1 MRKSILLV
9 DEHALL
15 LNGIK
20 NWIENHSD
28 YKVEFQASNVEDCK
42 KIQNQFEKGRL
53 KADEFLAVVDIS
65 FKTVDSQMENS
76 GFDIIKEFFGLSI
89 PCIAYSSHDSGGFV
103 EHATSPAV
111 GAKGFV
117 SKTADESILLAAIN
131 SVANGGTYILA
142 ELVTGLQEVRD
153 ITHTFTKKEKLVADT
168 LTIHNTNAEVA
179 ATLFNPAMTLLRC
192 AMSGSE
198 ILLYDFLYGI
208 CGILIIIASWA
219 FWRTLRGGISRFLQ
233 GLR

>member
-1 MRKSILLV
+1 MRKSIIIV
-9 DEHALL
+9 DDHALL

-20 NWIENHSD
+20 NWIENHSN

-42 KIQNQFEKGRL
+42 EIQNQFEKGSL

-76 GFDIIKEFFGLSI
+76 GFDIIKEFSGLNI

-117 SKTADESILLAAIN
+117 SKTAMVYSFNNIIN
-131 SVANGGTYILA
+131 LYSLICNSKSFCFKDI
-142 ELVTGLQEVRD
+142 TGLV
-153 ITHTFTKKEKLVADT
+153 
-168 LTIHNTNAEVA
+168 
-179 ATLFNPAMTLLRC
+179 
-192 AMSGSE
+192 MSK
-198 ILLYDFLYGI
+198 F
-208 CGILIIIASWA
+208 
-219 FWRTLRGGISRFLQ
+219 
-233 GLR
+233 